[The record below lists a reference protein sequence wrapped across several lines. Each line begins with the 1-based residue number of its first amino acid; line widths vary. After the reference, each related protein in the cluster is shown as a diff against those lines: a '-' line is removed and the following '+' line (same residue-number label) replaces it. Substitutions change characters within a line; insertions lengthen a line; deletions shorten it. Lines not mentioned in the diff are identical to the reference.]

1 MSLVNLYLNSVN
13 GVNFQLINQE
23 VEFDCI
29 KNSSSSCF
37 FQKDG
42 YACTTKTNQNR
53 NLLFYLFCLNN
64 KKIPTVWCK
73 HLLNIRRKFFN
84 FCFRVENSFIPNEL

>member
-42 YACTTKTNQNR
+42 YACTYVPKQTKTGIC
-53 NLLFYLFCLNN
+53 YS
-64 KKIPTVWCK
+64 IYSV
-73 HLLNIRRKFFN
+73 
-84 FCFRVENSFIPNEL
+84 